1 MTFLRRSPIAPKS
14 TVGSV
19 PFSEIPYSPA
29 SRTSVRMSALR
40 STALAGMQA

>member
-1 MTFLRRSPIAPKS
+1 MTFVRRSPIAPKS

-19 PFSEIPYSPA
+19 PFNEIPYSPA

-40 STALAGMQA
+40 NTALAGMHA